1 MRKVVCSKCGL
12 VNLERFVTFPHCAGC
27 GTRLPEGG
35 APPARGIWAQPLRAP
50 FWASIVA
57 LGCAALAV
65 AVVGMSRETARQE
78 DGHLVVY
85 SQIPRSV
92 PLRNLVRTQFH
103 LDTSDQFPP
112 ARFQEV
118 RLRLSKNI
126 QQSFEVVS
134 IQPEPTESF
143 TTSGGRYFIFAVLN
157 REDPVRLTLRAQKPG
172 DTRFNAQIY
181 ARDFIPFECRN
192 FISVRPD
199 SKPKA
204 QTPVSKGNLH
214 ALIQR

>member
-35 APPARGIWAQPLRAP
+35 NASARGIWAQPLRAP

-65 AVVGMSRETARQE
+65 AVVGMSRETARPQ

-85 SQIPRSV
+85 TQIPRAV
-92 PLRNLVRTQFH
+92 PVRNLVQTQFH
-103 LDTSDQFPP
+103 LDTADEVPP

-118 RLRLSKNI
+118 RLRLSKSI
-126 QQSFEVVS
+126 EEAFEVVS
-134 IQPEPTESF
+134 IQPEPTETFS
-143 TTSGGRYFIFAVLN
+143 TSGGRYFIFAVLD
-157 REDPVRLTLRAQKPG
+157 REDPLRLTLRAQKPG

-181 ARDFIPFECRN
+181 ARDFVPFECRN

-199 SKPKA
+199 SKKPA
-204 QTPVSKGNLH
+204 VSSKGKSH
-214 ALIQR
+214 AR